1 MDPVRRALFVLL
13 SLACF
18 FVRNAHAQTAA
29 DSAAIMRAVEHWEQ
43 GWNEADV
50 ALATRDYAEDIDWT
64 NAFGTRVQGRDSL
77 TVRLGWILGHANI
90 TAGQSEYGYHDLAFL
105 TPDIALLRSKAIV
118 EGQRTMS
125 GEPMDDRHIH
135 HLRVFERRDGHW
147 LIVSHL
153 IAQAREKRGPAG
165 PPPGSRPPR

>member
-1 MDPVRRALFVLL
+1 MRRDLFLLL

-18 FVRNAHAQTAA
+18 FGETARAQTAA

-43 GWNEADV
+43 GWNAADV
-50 ALATRDYAEDIDWT
+50 ALATRDYAEDVDWT

-77 TVRLGWILGHANI
+77 TARLGWILGHANI
-90 TAGQSEYGYHDLAFL
+90 TAGQSEYVYNDLTFL

-118 EGQRTMS
+118 EGQRTIS

-135 HLRVFERRDGHW
+135 HLRVFERRDGRW

-153 IAQAREKRGPAG
+153 VSQAREKRGPAG
-165 PPPGSRPPR
+165 PPPDPRPPR